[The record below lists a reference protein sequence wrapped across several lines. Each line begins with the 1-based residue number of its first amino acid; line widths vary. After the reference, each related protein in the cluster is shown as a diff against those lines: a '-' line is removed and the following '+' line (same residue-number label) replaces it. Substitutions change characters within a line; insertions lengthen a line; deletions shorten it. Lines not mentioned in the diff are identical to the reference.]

1 MKENNTPKKKSAG
14 KIVAVSGVAAA
25 AALLLFMGPG
35 MGLGFGTGT
44 GSGQGNAGQT
54 PTSTTSQNVTDPTL
68 TAPDST
74 VTTDPVKV
82 IVAVSVVE
90 SEYFY
95 QNQKYTLDELVGV
108 LSGMEEG
115 YIVQIT
121 DSNASLNAYNNLTA
135 KLTQL
140 SIPYTEG

>member
-1 MKENNTPKKKSAG
+1 MSKNNQKKKSGGKLVAG
-14 KIVAVSGVAAA
+14 AGVAAIA
-25 AALLLFMGPG
+25 AALLFLGPG
-35 MGLGFGTGT
+35 MGLGLGQ
-44 GSGQGNAGQT
+44 GSGQGEGT
-54 PTSTTSQNVTDPTL
+54 KPPVSTTAPQNVTDPTATVPQT
-68 TAPDST
+68 TADS
-74 VTTDPVKV
+74 VKV
-82 IVAVSVVE
+82 IVSVSVVE
-90 SEYFY
+90 SDYFY
-95 QNQKYTLDELVGV
+95 QNQKYTLDDLVAL